1 MVIVN
6 GKKFKVYTLDD
17 LNTFKNRLAYKLKTL
32 PIYLYFPDGISYED
46 IIQKDKNIKV
56 ENILSQIIESS
67 KENKDIK
74 TLIDNIKEN
83 FGLKYD
89 IKETVLPL
97 WVAYNKKIVSDYSV
111 MGNSALDILSKQLIE
126 LKVIKSRTQLVNIA
140 KDINFIKK
148 SFETDLS
155 LKKKSS

>member
-74 TLIDNIKEN
+74 TLIDNIKEK

-126 LKVIKSRTQLVNIA
+126 LKVIKSRTQ
-140 KDINFIKK
+140 
-148 SFETDLS
+148 TC
-155 LKKKSS
+155 